1 MNHLLFTVRWL
12 DERYHGLIDREG
24 PPEWP
29 PSPYRLFQALVAGLA
44 RGGELDSQLGRSLE
58 WLQTLAPPLILAPRS
73 RPGQV
78 VTRYV
83 PNNDGDKVPHRQGRL
98 TDKTSRPTLMMD
110 PPEVHYVWDIKPE
123 DVSLAE
129 RACGTARYLTCLGW
143 GIDLAFADAKLIA
156 NDDLTAL
163 SGVRWQPRKH
173 LAREDGLLR
182 VPIFDHEMGI
192 DSLSDLKRAYQSAI
206 N

>member
-58 WLQTLAPPLILAPRS
+58 WLQTLAPPLILVRRS

-78 VTRYV
+78 ITRRSTGSNTASRSMPSRSRRFSITFFTNLRRGWSAAPMLSSSYGVTTEAV
-83 PNNDGDKVPHRQGRL
+83 FP
-98 TDKTSRPTLMMD
+98 TRP
-110 PPEVHYVWDIKPE
+110 
-123 DVSLAE
+123 
-129 RACGTARYLTCLGW
+129 
-143 GIDLAFADAKLIA
+143 
-156 NDDLTAL
+156 
-163 SGVRWQPRKH
+163 
-173 LAREDGLLR
+173 
-182 VPIFDHEMGI
+182 
-192 DSLSDLKRAYQSAI
+192 QS
-206 N
+206 